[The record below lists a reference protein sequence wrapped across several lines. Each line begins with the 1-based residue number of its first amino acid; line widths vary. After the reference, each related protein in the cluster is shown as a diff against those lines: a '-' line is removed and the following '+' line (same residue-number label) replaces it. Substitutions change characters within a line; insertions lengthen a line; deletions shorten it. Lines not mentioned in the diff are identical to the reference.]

1 MTESDN
7 EKGTSDYSNARSKIA
22 EFLVNTPKDKISE
35 VAPLP
40 LDQHRP
46 HSLIFMLS
54 DVLRDSL
61 CPKVVERQK
70 RLNKIWSKY
79 HTDEKG
85 NPIIPVIL
93 EASEDDSIKIDKA
106 WNIEDLRDTYLE
118 NWSYYYKH
126 LRRGYKNEG
135 GMMLTTL
142 AQAEMEAEQPVTT
155 DEIMSR
161 FVNSKG

>member
-1 MTESDN
+1 MSDSEN
-7 EKGTSDYSNARSKIA
+7 EKEERDYSNARSKIA
-22 EFLVNTPKDKISE
+22 EFLVNTPKDKIAE

-70 RLNKIWSKY
+70 RLNKIWGKY
-79 HTDEKG
+79 HKDENG
-85 NPIIPVIL
+85 NPIVPVIL
-93 EASEDDSIKIDKA
+93 QIKDGVEIDKA
-106 WNIEDLRDTYLE
+106 WDISDLRDTFLE
-118 NWSYYYKH
+118 KWSYYFKQV
-126 LRRGYKNEG
+126 RRGYKNEG

-142 AQAEMEAEQPVTT
+142 AQAEMESEQPATP
-155 DEIMSR
+155 DEIMNR

>member
-1 MTESDN
+1 METES
-7 EKGTSDYSNARSKIA
+7 EKENDYSNARSKIA
-22 EFLVNTPKDKISE
+22 EFLVNTPKGKISE

-54 DVLRDSL
+54 DVLRNSL

-70 RLNKIWSKY
+70 RLNKIWGQY
-79 HTDEKG
+79 HKDEDGK
-85 NPIIPVIL
+85 PIYPITL
-93 EASEDDSIKIDKA
+93 EIDEGSEGKIDKA
-106 WNIEDLRDTYLE
+106 WDIEELRDTYLE
-118 NWSYYYKH
+118 NWSYYYKQ

-142 AQAEMEAEQPVTT
+142 AQAEMEAEQPATPEEV
-155 DEIMSR
+155 MNR

>member
-1 MTESDN
+1 MLEN
-7 EKGTSDYSNARSKIA
+7 ENGQEENRDYSNARSKIA
-22 EFLVNTPKDKISE
+22 EFLVNTPKDKIAE

-46 HSLIFMLS
+46 HSLLFMLS

-70 RLNKIWSKY
+70 RLNVIWGKY
-79 HTDEKG
+79 HKDKQG
-85 NPIIPVIL
+85 NPIYPVIV
-93 EASEDDSIKIDKA
+93 EDEDEKKIDKA
-106 WNIEDLRDTYLE
+106 WNINNLRDTYLE
-118 NWSYYYKH
+118 NWSYYYKQ

-142 AQAEMEAEQPVTT
+142 AQAEMEADQPATPE
-155 DEIMSR
+155 EIMNR